1 MRTSADERTVW
12 LMRPG
17 AVLAA
22 VAIGIAML
30 SLSIV
35 VGGAPRTE
43 AHAIPSLITVNGGA
57 STVVPPGATVAV
69 VVEATVPNNAGHF
82 WSYTEWSIPGG
93 PFGCVDHAT
102 HAQNTGGVESFVIS
116 APAAAG
122 TYDLTVNALAGSCG
136 GGPASSFTGP
146 STLPAAII
154 VESPPTGPASPP
166 PPQACVDSADPTNPA
181 ASSTSHTVG
190 VPSDNHV
197 ISIAWPTVGAAGGA
211 SDDCNVDGFS
221 WSFTASADDVPDTVR
236 EGEQGAVSA
245 SSGTLS
251 DGSYWFHIR
260 PRDAVGN
267 WSDAAHVG
275 PFIIDTTAPAID
287 VAGAAIAI
295 DNERTSV
302 SPVNVG
308 DGVVF
313 NITGTLESAPS
324 ATEVQVLVEFDGSKL
339 GFVEARVGD
348 VSLSQCSLLDAGRLF
363 CDFGNLNADF
373 EFQVHFTALDVT
385 SSTATDATLGADFD
399 GDGPVAMAVA
409 GPASDDVEIVAV
421 EGLQLPPTGDGSLAV
436 GTSGGSRTVPMI
448 GGLLAMALLGAGI
461 SARAIRRRRVE
472 A

>member
-1 MRTSADERTVW
+1 M
-12 LMRPG
+12 
-17 AVLAA
+17 
-22 VAIGIAML
+22 
-30 SLSIV
+30 
-35 VGGAPRTE
+35 
-43 AHAIPSLITVNGGA
+43 
-57 STVVPPGATVAV
+57 
-69 VVEATVPNNAGHF
+69 
-82 WSYTEWSIPGG
+82 
-93 PFGCVDHAT
+93 
-102 HAQNTGGVESFVIS
+102 
-116 APAAAG
+116 
-122 TYDLTVNALAGSCG
+122 
-136 GGPASSFTGP
+136 
-146 STLPAAII
+146 
-154 VESPPTGPASPP
+154 
-166 PPQACVDSADPTNPA
+166 DSADPTNPA

-260 PRDAVGN
+260 TRDAVGN

-275 PFIIDTTAPAID
+275 PFIIETTAPAID

-295 DNERTSV
+295 DNERTSA

-324 ATEVQVLVEFDGSKL
+324 ATDVQVLVEFDGSKL